1 MADKPGRPAN
11 RALLAGPTA
20 VDRLL
25 SGGPVGLA
33 DHELLALWLS
43 LPDAGRAA
51 ELLERLGDLDA
62 QPVVRLLEEPGLGP
76 GRVAR
81 LKAAGALLERWAL
94 AGLASEGPILSCTT
108 AVRRFL
114 RWKLAR
120 LTREVFACLFLD
132 NRHRLIR
139 YEVLFLGTVDRAAV
153 HAREVLRRALELNAA
168 ALILAHNH
176 PSGIAEPSASD
187 LALTAD
193 LGDLLRRIDVRLL
206 DHLVVGRGGEVS
218 FAERGLLGR

>member
-1 MADKPGRPAN
+1 MAKHPDRPAGGAS
-11 RALLAGPTA
+11 RAGDAAAG
-20 VDRLL
+20 RLL
-25 SGGPVGLA
+25 QQGPEGMA

-43 LPDAGRAA
+43 LPDARRAA
-51 ELLERLGDLDA
+51 ELIDRLGVLDRQSA
-62 QPVVRLLEEPGLGP
+62 ARLLEEPDLGP
-76 GRVAR
+76 RRVAR
-81 LKAAGALLERWAL
+81 LKAAAELLERWAL
-94 AGLASEGPILSCTT
+94 VRVGQEAPVLTCTT

-120 LTREVFACLFLD
+120 MPREVFACLFLD

-153 HAREVLRRALELNAA
+153 HPREVLRRALELNAA

-187 LALTAD
+187 LALTRD
-193 LGDLLRRIDVRLL
+193 LGELLGKVDVRLL
-206 DHLVVGRGGEVS
+206 DHLVVGRGAEVS
-218 FAERGLLGR
+218 LAERGLLR